1 MFQRSGV
8 LRGLSGRGLKE
19 QREQKHHGSPASKT
33 SRLSGW
39 SVPDRANLMPSPIG
53 HALAGIAAGSII
65 APSRPGWRSVG
76 VRAGIYGVVAASPD
90 LDLLFNAHSGPTHGL
105 GAALIVA
112 VAVWSFMR
120 WRAWEEAGRTASAAG
135 AAYASH
141 TLLDWL
147 GTDTSPPIGIM
158 ALWPFSR
165 AYYESHLHLFL
176 AISRR
181 YWLPEFWTYNL
192 LALARE
198 LLILVPIVWIVIRYR
213 RQRIHRDSSQP

>member
-1 MFQRSGV
+1 M
-8 LRGLSGRGLKE
+8 
-19 QREQKHHGSPASKT
+19 
-33 SRLSGW
+33 
-39 SVPDRANLMPSPIG
+39 
-53 HALAGIAAGSII
+53 I
-65 APSRPGWRSVG
+65 APSRAAWRSVG
-76 VRAGIYGVVAASPD
+76 VRSAIYAVAAASPD

-112 VAVWSFMR
+112 IAVWSFMR
-120 WRAWEEAGRTASAAG
+120 WRALEEAGRTASAVG

-158 ALWPFSR
+158 GLWPCSR
-165 AYYESHLHLFL
+165 AYYESHLHVFL

-181 YWLPEFWTYNL
+181 YWLTEFWTYNL

-198 LLILVPIVWIVIRYR
+198 LLILMPIVWIVIRYR
-213 RQRIHRDSSQP
+213 GPRTGHLSHP